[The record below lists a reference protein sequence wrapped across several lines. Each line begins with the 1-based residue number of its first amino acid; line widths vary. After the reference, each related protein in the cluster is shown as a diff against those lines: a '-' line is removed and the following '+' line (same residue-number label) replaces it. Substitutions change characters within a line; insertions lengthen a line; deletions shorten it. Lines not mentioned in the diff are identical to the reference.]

1 MTLVREQGHRGMTVW
16 REQDHSLVCLD
27 MGQLLGLDVRGVVVK
42 PSVLQKTVWIAA
54 KISLGGIFVAV

>member
-1 MTLVREQGHRGMTVW
+1 VTLVREQGYRGMTVR

-42 PSVLQKTVWIAA
+42 PSVLQRTVWIAA
-54 KISLGGIFVAV
+54 KIALGGIFGAV